1 MSNVTFQSV
10 VDLNEDET
18 LLIDH
23 KYLTFWVDNQ
33 LLGIP
38 IADVVQIIGVQE
50 ISSVPEFPSY
60 AKGIINVRGTI
71 IPVIDIRLRLNK
83 PEVEYTN
90 RTCTVVTNIGGS
102 FVGFIVDAVDE
113 VTDIDESQIVPPPRF
128 SENVVNSF
136 LTGIGKL
143 NEKVVLLINSK
154 KILSDDEVEEI
165 LSAKE

>member
-1 MSNVTFQSV
+1 MSNNAFSSV
-10 VDLNEDET
+10 ASENEDEA
-18 LLIDH
+18 LLTDN

-60 AKGIINVRGTI
+60 AKGIINLRGTI

-83 PEVEYTN
+83 PETEYTD

-113 VTDIDESQIVPPPRF
+113 VTDIDDSQIAPPPRF
-128 SENVVNSF
+128 SENVVNNF

-143 NEKVVLLINSK
+143 HGKVVLLINSK
-154 KILSDDEVEEI
+154 KILSNHEFEEI
-165 LSAKE
+165 LAVK